1 MTVWGLF
8 HSLITPIYICNCDCC
23 SCGLTCALLLPC
35 AHHLHCN
42 FCAWFPSHACDKV
55 VLSALSVVVA
65 IVLVPLGA
73 CSMNIPNWLYL
84 ASDYNAF
91 IVFQAIV
98 FITAIFLFILFM
110 VYAKRKLGIL
120 L

>member
-1 MTVWGLF
+1 MV
-8 HSLITPIYICNCDCC
+8 
-23 SCGLTCALLLPC
+23 LT
-35 AHHLHCN
+35 
-42 FCAWFPSHACDKV
+42 
-55 VLSALSVVVA
+55 ALSVVVA

-91 IVFQAIV
+91 IVFQTIVFASAIV
-98 FITAIFLFILFM
+98 LFISFM